1 MPRGGHHPGRRE
13 ESRGGYAMSLA
24 EVADALGITRG
35 GVCMCERV
43 AQAVANGPTFSKVPE
58 SEWI

>member
-1 MPRGGHHPGRRE
+1 
-13 ESRGGYAMSLA
+13 MSLA

-43 AQAVANGPTFSKVPE
+43 AQAVADGPTFSKVPE